1 LIVKRI
7 LLGIYAALCALSL
20 FLIPVSVYGWF
31 GAEND
36 PIGAAYAIILAMPW
50 SLFLGQLGAN
60 SGSVWLNVAVMA
72 CGMLL
77 NVAIILILVGSFKRN
92 RNDA

>member
-1 LIVKRI
+1 LNVTRI
-7 LLGIYAALCALSL
+7 LLGIYVALGALSL

-31 GAEND
+31 GAEKD

-50 SLFLGQLGAN
+50 SLFLGQLESN
-60 SGSVWLNVAVMA
+60 SSSVWLNVAAMA

-77 NVAIILILVGSFKRN
+77 NIAIIIILGRFLSRSQKKV
-92 RNDA
+92 